1 MSAKIT
7 ILSENVSFHPEL
19 ESDFG
24 ISIWIETQNHSILM
38 DTGTLGKC
46 FENARKLNI
55 DLSRADAICFSHGH
69 CDHTNG
75 LMHLAEEGITKAPV
89 YLHRYFFNERYW
101 DKVDDGGYYY
111 PTMSALSPQY
121 LMQHQIPFKAI
132 YQPLYPLF
140 DDAKIWLLSD
150 VPRTC
155 IYESICPSD
164 VVRRGGD
171 YVVDDYRD
179 EMSVVIEEEDGLIIL
194 SGCGHNGLINICTC
208 AEKRLC
214 KPVKAFIGG
223 THLMAFPEDR
233 TQHTLEY
240 IRNSSIKTLAVGH
253 CTGPKAMERFAKE
266 VEGFIPVHTG
276 TVIEILS

>member
-7 ILSENVSFHPEL
+7 VLSENQSFEPNL
-19 ESDFG
+19 EADFG
-24 ISIWIETQNHSILM
+24 ISLWVESNNHAFLM

-46 FENARKLNI
+46 LENAKKLSI
-55 DLSRADAICFSHGH
+55 DLTSAEAICFSHGH

-75 LMHLAEEGITKAPV
+75 LIHLANQGITKIPV

-101 DKVDDGGYYY
+101 DKADDGGYYY

-140 DDAKIWLLSD
+140 EDGNIWLMSD
-150 VPRTC
+150 VRRTC
-155 IYESICPSD
+155 VYESICPSD

-179 EMSVVIEEEDGLIIL
+179 EMSIVIEDKDGLIIL

-208 AEKRLC
+208 AENRFG

-223 THLMAFPEDR
+223 THLMAFPEER
-233 TQHTLEY
+233 TEHTLNF
-240 IRNSSIKTLAVGH
+240 IKNSNIQTLAVGH
-253 CTGPKAMERFAKE
+253 CTGPNAMKRFE
-266 VEGFIPVHTG
+266 EEISGFIPIHTG
-276 TVIEILS
+276 TVIEIK